1 MPTSVTLST
10 VLLATCLLLV
20 IHIADSTGEGS
31 RLHTRQSSCTS
42 ESYLQSNY
50 SEGCTAWHN
59 NFTNYSSRGD
69 LPTNI
74 FLTQLYD
81 LLCEPCGRLYIEFIR
96 MNCDVDLAGFYELHC
111 ARNASN
117 VRCEVV
123 EYEIFSPN
131 RPNGLILDEF
141 IARCNPSSV
150 NPTTCASE
158 CGTLLETLR
167 DDHGCCLNNILNNTY
182 ITLVDS
188 RYTDLV
194 NYTLWSRCNVNPPG
208 FCPLESDAAA
218 NPNLAAALLSN
229 NILYVVLMGA
239 AMLLMV

>member
-1 MPTSVTLST
+1 MNYIVQEMQVT
-10 VLLATCLLLV
+10 
-20 IHIADSTGEGS
+20 
-31 RLHTRQSSCTS
+31 
-42 ESYLQSNY
+42 
-50 SEGCTAWHN
+50 
-59 NFTNYSSRGD
+59 
-69 LPTNI
+69 
-74 FLTQLYD
+74 
-81 LLCEPCGRLYIEFIR
+81 
-96 MNCDVDLAGFYELHC
+96 
-111 ARNASN
+111 
-117 VRCEVV
+117 CEVV
-123 EYEIFSPN
+123 EYEIISPN

-141 IARCNPSSV
+141 VARCNLHVSSV
-150 NPTTCASE
+150 NPTCVSE
-158 CGTLLETLR
+158 CATLLETLR
-167 DDHGCCLNNILNNTY
+167 DDHGCCLNNIFNNTY